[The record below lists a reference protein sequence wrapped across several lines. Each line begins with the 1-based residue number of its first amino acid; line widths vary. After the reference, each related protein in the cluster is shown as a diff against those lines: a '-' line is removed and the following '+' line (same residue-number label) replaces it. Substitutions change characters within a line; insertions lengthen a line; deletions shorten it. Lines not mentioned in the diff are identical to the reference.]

1 MTLKISL
8 KAARINAGLTQE
20 AVAAMLKKSKVTI
33 INWEKGKT
41 SIDKG
46 NFDALCR
53 LYAVDEDNIFLPSI
67 ATKSKQKG
75 D

>member
-8 KAARINAGLTQE
+8 KAARINAGITQE

-53 LYAVDEDNIFLPSI
+53 LYSVDEDNIFLPSI

>member
-53 LYAVDEDNIFLPSI
+53 LSSVDEDNIFLPSI

>member
-8 KAARINAGLTQE
+8 KAARVNAGLTQE

-53 LYAVDEDNIFLPSI
+53 LYSVDEDNIFWPSI

>member
-53 LYAVDEDNIFLPSI
+53 LYSVDEDNIFLPSV

>member
-33 INWEKGKT
+33 INWEKGKNL
-41 SIDKG
+41 I
-46 NFDALCR
+46 
-53 LYAVDEDNIFLPSI
+53 Y
-67 ATKSKQKG
+67 
-75 D
+75 

>member
-46 NFDALCR
+46 NFDTLCR
-53 LYAVDEDNIFLPSI
+53 LYSVDEDNIFLPSI
-67 ATKSKQKG
+67 ATKSKQG
-75 D
+75 GA

>member
-8 KAARINAGLTQE
+8 KAARINAGLTKE

-53 LYAVDEDNIFLPSI
+53 LYSVDEDNIFLPSI

>member
-33 INWEKGKT
+33 IHWEKGKT

-53 LYAVDEDNIFLPSI
+53 LYSVDEENIFLPSI
-67 ATKSKQKG
+67 ANKSKQKG

>member
-53 LYAVDEDNIFLPSI
+53 LYSVDEDNILSPSV

>member
-1 MTLKISL
+1 MKISL

-53 LYAVDEDNIFLPSI
+53 LYSVDEDNIFLPSI

>member
-53 LYAVDEDNIFLPSI
+53 LYSVDEDNIFLPSI
-67 ATKSKQKG
+67 ATKSKQIG

>member
-41 SIDKG
+41 SIDEG

-53 LYAVDEDNIFLPSI
+53 LYSVDEDNIFLPSV

>member
-53 LYAVDEDNIFLPSI
+53 LYSVDEDNIFLPSI
-67 ATKSKQKG
+67 VTKSKQKG

>member
-46 NFDALCR
+46 NFDTQQKSWENQNNLSV
-53 LYAVDEDNIFLPSI
+53 LDYKENYFHLELP
-67 ATKSKQKG
+67 
-75 D
+75 

>member
-53 LYAVDEDNIFLPSI
+53 LYSVDEDNIFLPSI

>member
-53 LYAVDEDNIFLPSI
+53 LYSIDEDNILLPSI

>member
-53 LYAVDEDNIFLPSI
+53 LYSVDEDNILLPSI

>member
-33 INWEKGKT
+33 YNKLGEG
-41 SIDKG
+41 
-46 NFDALCR
+46 
-53 LYAVDEDNIFLPSI
+53 
-67 ATKSKQKG
+67 
-75 D
+75 

>member
-8 KAARINAGLTQE
+8 KAARVNAGLTQE

-33 INWEKGKT
+33 IHWEKGKT
-41 SIDKG
+41 SIDKA

-53 LYAVDEDNIFLPSI
+53 LYSVDEANIVLPSI
-67 ATKSKQKG
+67 ANKSKQKG

>member
-8 KAARINAGLTQE
+8 KAARVNAGLTQE
-20 AVAAMLKKSKVTI
+20 AVAAMVKKSKVTI

-53 LYAVDEDNIFLPSI
+53 LYSVDEDNIFLPSI

>member
-53 LYAVDEDNIFLPSI
+53 LYSVDEDNIFLPSI
-67 ATKSKQKG
+67 ATKSKHKG

>member
-53 LYAVDEDNIFLPSI
+53 LYSVDEDNIFLPSN

>member
-46 NFDALCR
+46 NFDALRR
-53 LYAVDEDNIFLPSI
+53 LYSVDEDNIFLPSI

>member
-20 AVAAMLKKSKVTI
+20 AVAAMLKKSKATI

-53 LYAVDEDNIFLPSI
+53 LYSVDEDNIFLPSI

>member
-1 MTLKISL
+1 
-8 KAARINAGLTQE
+8 
-20 AVAAMLKKSKVTI
+20 MLKKSKVTI

-53 LYAVDEDNIFLPSI
+53 LYSVDEDNIFLPSV

>member
-8 KAARINAGLTQE
+8 KAARVNAGLTQE

-53 LYAVDEDNIFLPSI
+53 LYSVDEGNIFLPSI
-67 ATKSKQKG
+67 ATKIKQKE